1 MQTGRSH
8 ENKFLVP
15 LKLLDVILVG
25 SPGRKPFSGQVL
37 IMIAMQLFAH
47 LSCSARCSLGSEV
60 ITLLHLKWGGG
71 LPEKFHMSE
80 YKWTHSISKT
90 GVLSWWLANERQANQ
105 RGGQS
110 SHPDL
115 ILNKNVLSCW
125 VPSAHSFHP
134 CCLDDDWL
142 SLGPTMAWSPWPG
155 QRFAAIIV
163 PQENGD
169 GSVFPLN
176 YLENCLHFLFH
187 FC

>member
-1 MQTGRSH
+1 MQTWRSN

-47 LSCSARCSLGSEV
+47 LSCGARCSLGSEV
-60 ITLLHLKWGGG
+60 TALMHLKWGEW
-71 LPEKFHMSE
+71 LPEKFHMNE

-110 SHPDL
+110 SHPDV
-115 ILNKNVLSCW
+115 ILNKNVLSSW

-134 CCLDDDWL
+134 MLPGWWL
-142 SLGPTMAWSPWPG
+142 TQPWSHSGLVSVARAEICSNHCTSRAWRWKC
-155 QRFAAIIV
+155 F
-163 PQENGD
+163 
-169 GSVFPLN
+169 FP
-176 YLENCLHFLFH
+176 
-187 FC
+187 

>member
-1 MQTGRSH
+1 
-8 ENKFLVP
+8 
-15 LKLLDVILVG
+15 
-25 SPGRKPFSGQVL
+25 
-37 IMIAMQLFAH
+37 MQLFAY

-105 RGGQS
+105 HGGQS

-142 SLGPTMAWSPWPG
+142 SLGPTMAWSLARAEICSNHCTSREWRWKCFSPKLLGKLPPFPFSFLLEQGWPL
-155 QRFAAIIV
+155 AARV
-163 PQENGD
+163 
-169 GSVFPLN
+169 
-176 YLENCLHFLFH
+176 
-187 FC
+187 